1 MQLPTIFFVYV
12 FQELSTMRLGKPCA
26 LFSDMYVVLLI
37 IQLNGLHHY
46 VKQDDRK
53 WKLVVVR

>member
-12 FQELSTMRLGKPCA
+12 FQELSTMILSKPCA
-26 LFSDMYVVLLI
+26 LFSAMYVVPLI

-53 WKLVVVR
+53 W

>member
-12 FQELSTMRLGKPCA
+12 FQQLSTMRISKPCA
-26 LFSDMYVVLLI
+26 LFSDMYVVPLI
-37 IQLNGLHHY
+37 IQLSGLHRY